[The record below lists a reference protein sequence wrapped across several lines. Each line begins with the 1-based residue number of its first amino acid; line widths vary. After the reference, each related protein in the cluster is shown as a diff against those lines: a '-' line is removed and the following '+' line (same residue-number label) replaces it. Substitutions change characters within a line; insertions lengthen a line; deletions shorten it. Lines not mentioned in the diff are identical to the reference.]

1 MNSRAAST
9 GIRRAGAKKIDPQ
22 SEDQFRTTTRGMHA
36 PAEITQA
43 VESFDAQGQQGEQP
57 TDQQTVGL
65 VMTDMLETMAA
76 LGFVKAFILD
86 FPTALGYAEQC
97 LNPTREAGKFVNQ

>member
-1 MNSRAAST
+1 MR
-9 GIRRAGAKKIDPQ
+9 
-22 SEDQFRTTTRGMHA
+22 A

-76 LGFVKAFILD
+76 LGFVDSGGWEIRQPIGFHHLAIRLVLAIEEH
-86 FPTALGYAEQC
+86 PHG
-97 LNPTREAGKFVNQ
+97 GKTNFYNVSVCCESQQRVYGCDRG